1 MKKIIKEITPKR
13 KKVENAPTTKRVAA
27 YARVSTEQDEQL
39 HSLQVQRDY
48 YENYIKSNPD
58 WELVN
63 IYYDEGITGTS
74 LKRRVCLKDI
84 HLDNVRIFGQ
94 GVQKF
99 VQLNLY
105 TAL

>member
-1 MKKIIKEITPKR
+1 MDMRKLSGLITNPYFKVHIKEPYKNMKILLP
-13 KKVENAPTTKRVAA
+13 N
-27 YARVSTEQDEQL
+27 
-39 HSLQVQRDY
+39 
-48 YENYIKSNPD
+48 
-58 WELVN
+58 
-63 IYYDEGITGTS
+63 
-74 LKRRVCLKDI
+74 VCLKDI

>member
-1 MKKIIKEITPKR
+1 MLNKEYIEAILKLLNAENDTFDGNFYSFSYFPKNT
-13 KKVENAPTTKRVAA
+13 KTEDIDYNAPR
-27 YARVSTEQDEQL
+27 
-39 HSLQVQRDY
+39 
-48 YENYIKSNPD
+48 P
-58 WELVN
+58 
-63 IYYDEGITGTS
+63 
-74 LKRRVCLKDI
+74 VCLKDI